1 VTQSDLRLVDLSGHQ
16 VPSKLMNVMIPAGTA
31 DAIDELVD
39 RLGCSK
45 TAAVVALLN
54 EGLEVFDRRRDE
66 LTVNASATRRPR
78 RGRPPTPVAKTKS
91 AKKK

>member
-1 VTQSDLRLVDLSGHQ
+1 MMQSDLRLEDLSGHQ

-39 RLGCSK
+39 QLGCSK

-54 EGLEVFDRRRDE
+54 EGLEAFDKRRRE
-66 LTVNASATRRPR
+66 LTAHASATKRPR
-78 RGRPPTPVAKTKS
+78 RGRPPTPIAKTKS
-91 AKKK
+91 ARK